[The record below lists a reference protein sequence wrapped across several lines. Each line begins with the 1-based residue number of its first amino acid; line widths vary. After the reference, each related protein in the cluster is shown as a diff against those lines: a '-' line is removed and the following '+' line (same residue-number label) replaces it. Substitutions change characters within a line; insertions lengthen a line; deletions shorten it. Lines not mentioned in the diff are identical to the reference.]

1 MNEKFWYQ
9 KLSLLTILLFL
20 RCGNKLNIV
29 ITGGA
34 GFIGTHL
41 VEKFL
46 EKSHNVIVVDN
57 LLTGL
62 KANLDNFTKSKK
74 FSFIDLDVQ
83 NHIEIE
89 GEVDYVLH
97 LASAASPKAYTD
109 NPINTLKAG
118 SIGTINTLGLAKAKH
133 AKYLLTSTSE
143 VYGDPEISPQPESY
157 WGRVNPNG
165 VRSMYDEAK
174 RFAEAAVSSYNRIY
188 NIDSRIV
195 RLFNT
200 YGPKMKINDGR
211 VVTNFIVQAL
221 NGEDITIYGKGNQT
235 RSFCYVSDT
244 VAGIIKAMDSESNE
258 VFNIGNPN
266 EITILQL
273 AEIIIQL
280 TESKSGVKY
289 QELPDDD
296 PTQRK
301 PDIGKAINIL
311 DWKPDIGLEEGLNK
325 TIGWVKAN
333 LN

>member
-1 MNEKFWYQ
+1 M
-9 KLSLLTILLFL
+9 
-20 RCGNKLNIV
+20 NIV

-62 KANLDNFTKSKK
+62 KANLDNFTKSKN

-83 NHIEIE
+83 NHIQID

-273 AEIIIQL
+273 AETIIQL
-280 TESKSGVKY
+280 TESNSGVKY

-311 DWKPDIGLEEGLNK
+311 DWKPDIGLEEGLSK